1 MVLPQLKYNPG
12 FHSEQALIHSFV
24 VRKAELALILETL
37 QENTGQSNQHLL
49 IVGPRGT
56 GKTTLVRRV
65 AAAVHEDPTLG
76 ARWYPIIFGEES
88 YQVLSPGEFWLEALF
103 QLQGQTDDLR
113 WCRVYQDLQKEPD
126 DIRLRDRALA
136 QLMDFADEQGKGI
149 LLIVENLN
157 MLLGEQLKSEDAWD
171 LRHTLQN
178 EPRLMLLATAT
189 SRFEGVQNIDQAWFE
204 LLSVQELK
212 PLDQQ
217 ECRTLWEAISGEET
231 PEINLR
237 PIQILTGGNPRL
249 LRILAD
255 FSSRKYFRELM
266 DELTQLVDDHSE
278 YFKSQ
283 LDNLAAAERKV
294 FVTLLEIWDPVGARE
309 VARAAR
315 MEVSKT
321 SSLLHRL
328 MNRRAVTLLD
338 SPGRKKLYQVAERLY
353 NIYYLMRRRGHASN
367 RVCTV
372 VNFMGQFY
380 NEKELGKSISGLTEA
395 AARSEPILCR
405 ESFDIYQEKGLAV
418 RESLSTRVASLGM
431 QGKWEGALALARP
444 FVDAADGEKE
454 VVREV
459 IDFLICA
466 SAAGYAKEALALVTQ
481 SKVAANLEP
490 LIVGLKIF
498 LGERPLV
505 AQEIFEVGQDVA
517 ERIRKRQESQE
528 KKKQD

>member
-1 MVLPQLKYNPG
+1 MALPQLKYNPG
-12 FHSEQALIHSFV
+12 FHSDAELIHSFV
-24 VRKAELALILETL
+24 VRKAELNLILETL
-37 QENTGQSNQHLL
+37 QENTGASNQHLL

-65 AAAVHEDPTLG
+65 AAAVHEDSVLDT
-76 ARWYPIIFGEES
+76 RWYPIIFGEES

-103 QLQGQTDDLR
+103 QLQEQTDDSR
-113 WCRVYQDLQKEPD
+113 WCRVYEDLQKEPD
-126 DIRLRDRALA
+126 EIRLRDRALA
-136 QLMDFADEQGKGI
+136 QLMDFADEQGKRI

-157 MLLGEQLKSEDAWD
+157 MLLGEQLKKEDAWD

-189 SRFEGVQNIDQAWFE
+189 SRFEEVQNIDQAWFE
-204 LLSVQELK
+204 LLSIQELK

-217 ECRTLWEAISGEET
+217 ECQTLWEAISGEET
-231 PEINLR
+231 SEINLR
-237 PIQILTGGNPRL
+237 PMQILTGGNPRL
-249 LRILAD
+249 LSILAD
-255 FSSRKYFRELM
+255 SAARKSFRELM
-266 DELTQLVDDHSE
+266 DELTQLVDDHTE

-315 MEVSKT
+315 MEVSKV

-328 MNRRAVTLLD
+328 VNRGTVTIVN

-353 NIYYLMRRRGHASN
+353 NIYYLMRRRGHVSN
-367 RVCTV
+367 RIHTV
-372 VNFMGQFY
+372 VSFMVRFY
-380 NEKELGKSISGLTEA
+380 GGEALVKSVPRLIEESARFELERCGEDFSVYK
-395 AARSEPILCR
+395 
-405 ESFDIYQEKGLAV
+405 EKGLSE
-418 RESLSTRVASLGM
+418 RKSLSTQVTTLGM
-431 QGKWEGALALARP
+431 QERWEEALERGP
-444 FVDAADGEKE
+444 SFIDAAEAEKE

-466 SAAGYAKEALALVTQ
+466 SAAGYAKEALDLLTQ
-481 SKVAANLEP
+481 SKSAANLEP

-517 ERIRKRQESQE
+517 KRIQE
-528 KKKQD
+528 KQKSQQKEKQD